1 MTIPRNTLVVKETYN
16 AIAEHFAPMLEVS
29 NSSVAEVE
37 FMDSFLAQL
46 PPDSTIIDI
55 GCGVGKHGRYCAS
68 KGHHVT
74 GYDISEAMIKRAKKY
89 NDQCP
94 MELLCVADMCDIK
107 SEKMFDG
114 IVAMYSLIHLTRK
127 QAIRSL
133 QNLKKILKPHA
144 KIVISVLVGEGERYI
159 PEALCPDRMQ
169 FYKYYGKSELI
180 ELIKSLDFSV
190 DNIKIWTDE
199 DEIAAGNL
207 DFEASV
213 IGLVGTWRGEA

>member
-74 GYDISEAMIKRAKKY
+74 GYDISEEMIKRAKKY

-94 MELLCVADMCDIK
+94 MELLCVADMCDILHCSNFECLSYSSDIGGRYGK
-107 SEKMFDG
+107 ISKEKRATVISLVEEMTNRKLFPSKMSEYVYDETNQEILQK
-114 IVAMYSLIHLTRK
+114 IVDRE
-127 QAIRSL
+127 
-133 QNLKKILKPHA
+133 NKKIRNR
-144 KIVISVLVGEGERYI
+144 IS
-159 PEALCPDRMQ
+159 
-169 FYKYYGKSELI
+169 
-180 ELIKSLDFSV
+180 KSLDNLP
-190 DNIKIWTDE
+190 NIEKVYSPLI
-199 DEIAAGNL
+199 
-207 DFEASV
+207 
-213 IGLVGTWRGEA
+213 